1 MKTTWLKW
9 TMLWTGYGVVQVIL
23 FFFIRLFLSSGI
35 SGAIVFLASYY
46 SLIPLQRSWFRSD
59 LAFKPTDGW
68 TTLCGIIFIVLCS
81 FIKGSEYW
89 VKGLFFSAFY
99 WCCIGGLISG
109 FFYGAMTGFLKM
121 RSRHKPT

>member
-99 WCCIGGLISG
+99 
-109 FFYGAMTGFLKM
+109 
-121 RSRHKPT
+121 